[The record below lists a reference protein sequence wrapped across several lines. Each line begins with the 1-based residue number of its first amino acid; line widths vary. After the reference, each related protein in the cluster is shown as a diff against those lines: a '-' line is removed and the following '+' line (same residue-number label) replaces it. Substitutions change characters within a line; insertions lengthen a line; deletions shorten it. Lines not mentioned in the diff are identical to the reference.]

1 MQLQFSADF
10 FPSDNYSDVIVTL
23 FQHEN
28 ETSKYPQHVIID
40 LSLYLIAD
48 LNTSYLCNYSVFLC
62 RIVNEKYQLTLQ
74 TKIVKFPPSVVP
86 TKNVYTH
93 IEVNHLIRT
102 RYVHVWYQT
111 FSRESS
117 LVCLS
122 PKRTDSLT
130 ITTKRK
136 RTIHTSCVQWTRL
149 ETKA

>member
-86 TKNVYTH
+86 TNNVYTH

-102 RYVHVWYQT
+102 RYVHV
-111 FSRESS
+111 
-117 LVCLS
+117 
-122 PKRTDSLT
+122 
-130 ITTKRK
+130 
-136 RTIHTSCVQWTRL
+136 
-149 ETKA
+149 